1 MTWNWHEQ
9 VLMKYGITENHH
21 NPKVSRISKNRCRI
35 DNASVANR
43 TTLGFDPDTMVR
55 FVFGIEEPWILSSFT
70 AGIYDDSHAGVLKGE
85 VQVCLDVPSG
95 MYPCPTCGFLCRI
108 HQREDRYYS
117 HPPMCEMGLVI
128 RARIPKL
135 RCDVCD
141 GWRQMEVSWARP
153 KVSYTKKMERY
164 IFGLLEDMAVCST
177 GERTGVS
184 MFVIWDMVRYRVGK
198 ALERMDLAGVCM
210 LYLDET
216 SSKKGH
222 NYITVVSD
230 QNKRIIFVC
239 EGKGSDTV
247 DRLKDWIISH
257 NGDPERIS
265 VVSCDLGEAY
275 PAGVRRNFPSA
286 VVVYDRFHAV
296 KLANEAMDDVTRR
309 YANIHE
315 GLRGMRRKL
324 MKNPS
329 SLSDV
334 EHKRIMRV
342 VNDFREV
349 GECYRLKN
357 LLASIYDY
365 GDKNTASEV
374 LDLWFEECRR
384 SGLPEMKRLGET
396 IESRREG
403 ILAWYDNPVNNG
415 YAEGLNSLIQ
425 TTKRVAR
432 GYRNIENFI
441 AMIYLRNGNLDITFD
456 RRRCYCRSASV
467 SEHNQDVT
475 TGRRCAPGH
484 VCPFP
489 SHPIQER

>member
-1 MTWNWHEQ
+1 
-9 VLMKYGITENHH
+9 
-21 NPKVSRISKNRCRI
+21 
-35 DNASVANR
+35 
-43 TTLGFDPDTMVR
+43 
-55 FVFGIEEPWILSSFT
+55 
-70 AGIYDDSHAGVLKGE
+70 
-85 VQVCLDVPSG
+85 
-95 MYPCPTCGFLCRI
+95 
-108 HQREDRYYS
+108 
-117 HPPMCEMGLVI
+117 
-128 RARIPKL
+128 
-135 RCDVCD
+135 
-141 GWRQMEVSWARP
+141 
-153 KVSYTKKMERY
+153 
-164 IFGLLEDMAVCST
+164 
-177 GERTGVS
+177 
-184 MFVIWDMVRYRVGK
+184 
-198 ALERMDLAGVCM
+198 M

-230 QNKRIIFVC
+230 QNKRIVFVC

-247 DRLKDWIISH
+247 DRLKDWLIAH
-257 NGDPERIS
+257 RGDPERIS

-296 KLANEAMDDVTRR
+296 KLANEAMDEVTRR
-309 YANIHE
+309 YANAHE

-329 SLSDV
+329 TLSNV
-334 EHKRIMRV
+334 EHNRIMRV

-365 GDKNTASEV
+365 GDKKTASEV

-456 RRRCYCRSASV
+456 
-467 SEHNQDVT
+467 
-475 TGRRCAPGH
+475 
-484 VCPFP
+484 
-489 SHPIQER
+489 